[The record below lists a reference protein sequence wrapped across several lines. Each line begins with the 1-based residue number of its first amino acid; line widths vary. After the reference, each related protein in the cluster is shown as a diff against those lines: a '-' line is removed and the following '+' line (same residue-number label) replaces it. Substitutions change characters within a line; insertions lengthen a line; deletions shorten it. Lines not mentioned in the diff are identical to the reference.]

1 MKLYLKLFL
10 IMALMSQVAWA
21 YDFKEGGLCYNINE
35 DGKSVTFTYEHLIM
49 IALDAPMPT
58 EKGYIGIIIIPEKVK
73 HNGKTY
79 EVTAIG
85 EEAFMANSDLESVA
99 IPKSVK
105 TIGRGAFAQCFSLE
119 KVLLPPDLTEIADYL
134 FAESNI
140 TEIRIPNKVKRIG
153 ASAFSNCPLK
163 SIEIPNSV
171 ITIEKSAFSACRW
184 MKEAKLGSS
193 VKTIGEAAFSI
204 CPDLRTINLPAS
216 LQEIGEKAFYE
227 GGMESVTIPAAT
239 TKIGDGAFRYCNNLT
254 SLKVEDGNRVYDSRN
269 NCNALI
275 ETATG
280 TLIAGCNNA
289 VIPDG
294 VTKIGNEAF
303 YGLKKI
309 YTLNI
314 PSSVTEIGH
323 HAFFYCENLR
333 DVDLP
338 NSVTRIEE
346 RAFCGCDSL
355 ETVKIPNSVKYIGN
369 SAFLHNKKIKTVTI
383 GSGVTAIDGWA
394 FKGLDA
400 VTSITSNIVD
410 VSRVKLG
417 EVVFDEIDKNSC
429 TLYVPRG
436 TIASYKKAPQ
446 WSDFKNIVER

>member
-1 MKLYLKLFL
+1 MILVP
-10 IMALMSQVAWA
+10 QVALA
-21 YDFKEGGLCYNINE
+21 FDFKEGGLCYNIND
-35 DGKSVTFTYEHLIM
+35 DGKSVTLTYEQLIL
-49 IALDAPMPT
+49 IALDAPMPA
-58 EKGYIGIIIIPEKVK
+58 EKGYVGDIVIPESVK

-79 EVTAIG
+79 KVTAIDR
-85 EEAFMANSDLESVA
+85 ETFMGNSELKRVA
-99 IPKSVK
+99 IPKTVK
-105 TIGRGAFAQCFSLE
+105 TIGNGAFAQCFSLKE
-119 KVLLPPDLTEIADYL
+119 VLLPPDLTEIGNYM

-140 TEIRIPNKVKRIG
+140 TEIRIPGKVERIG

-163 SIEIPNSV
+163 SIDIPNSV

-227 GGMESVTIPAAT
+227 GGMESVIIPAAT

-254 SLKVEDGNRVYDSRN
+254 SLKVEDGNRAYDSRN

-280 TLIAGCNNA
+280 VLVAGCNST

-294 VTKIGNEAF
+294 VTKIGSEAF
-303 YGLKKI
+303 YGFKEI
-309 YTLNI
+309 YSLNI
-314 PSSVTEIGH
+314 PSSVTEIDD
-323 HAFFYCENLR
+323 HAFFYCTNLR
-333 DVDLP
+333 AVDLP

-355 ETVKIPNSVKYIGN
+355 ETVNIPNSVNYIGN
-369 SAFLHNKKIKTVTI
+369 SAFLHNKKLKTVTI
-383 GSGVTAIDGWA
+383 GSGVTEIAEWA

-400 VTSITSNIVD
+400 ITSITSDIQD
-410 VSRVKLG
+410 VSSVKMG
-417 EVVFDEIDKNSC
+417 DAVFDEIDKQAC

-436 TIASYKKAPQ
+436 TAASYREAPQ
-446 WSDFKNIVER
+446 WKDFKNIVEK